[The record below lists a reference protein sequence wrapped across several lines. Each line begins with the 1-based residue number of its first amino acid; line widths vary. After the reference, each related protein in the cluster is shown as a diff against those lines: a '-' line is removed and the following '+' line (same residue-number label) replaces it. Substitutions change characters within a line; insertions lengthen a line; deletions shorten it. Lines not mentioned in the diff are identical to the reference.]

1 MKNKALMPTIVVF
14 ELFLHILEGS
24 HHNYQILVR
33 VLIDL
38 FNANVPVSL

>member
-14 ELFLHILEGS
+14 ELHILEGS